1 MRKSF
6 EENIRQYN
14 EIAKDELE
22 IGEGRKPNEDSPE
35 LAELK
40 TVLDWETRKDAS
52 ARETS
57 QAAQLEIYALQRTKQ
72 NIFQKLK
79 RDLATLDTPGA
90 ELHWEKGSKE
100 VVFKS
105 GEYFF
110 LDKNGVKEPVAAGEI
125 FTDGDWG
132 LKYAPGESV
141 PREIRKRYII
151 ETAKRKMRAK
161 LDRQIYID
169 EIASQK
175 TGEHVKSAY
184 TRKLE
189 EEEFEGKLSP
199 GILAEKMVNGL
210 LKKMSFIP
218 GVNFE
223 ILEADVHLDVVKKI
237 DFMIRRKNDYR
248 GVKVE
253 AEDRQELGVQF
264 TTITGGE
271 KMENKRA
278 QIARANALLRPEDRL
293 DRIVLVSVPLQ
304 HILGIYEKWKT
315 DQKPGGPEKLWGK
328 DVKRRIFAEVLKDM
342 FSPEEIEG
350 QWQTIE
356 PEI

>member
-22 IGEGRKPNEDSPE
+22 IGEGRKPSEDSPE

-110 LDKNGVKEPVAAGEI
+110 FDKNGVKEPVAAGEI

-223 ILEADVHLDVVKKI
+223 ILEADVHLDVV
-237 DFMIRRKNDYR
+237 
-248 GVKVE
+248 
-253 AEDRQELGVQF
+253 
-264 TTITGGE
+264 
-271 KMENKRA
+271 
-278 QIARANALLRPEDRL
+278 
-293 DRIVLVSVPLQ
+293 
-304 HILGIYEKWKT
+304 
-315 DQKPGGPEKLWGK
+315 
-328 DVKRRIFAEVLKDM
+328 
-342 FSPEEIEG
+342 
-350 QWQTIE
+350 
-356 PEI
+356 